1 MWTNAS
7 KCIETVTNYS
17 CGFKII
23 KESLTETVV
32 ADDIHRNSKEDDD
45 KEEDMNQINMS
56 KYGYGEKDNML
67 KDGYN
72 EKYGWDDVPLAGN
85 LKRKIILYLWV

>member
-1 MWTNAS
+1 MQICERTQANVS
-7 KCIETVTNYS
+7 KPLR
-17 CGFKII
+17 II
-23 KESLTETVV
+23 PVVSKSLKKSLTETVV

-56 KYGYGEKDNML
+56 KYGYGDKDNML

-72 EKYGWDDVPLAGN
+72 EKYG
-85 LKRKIILYLWV
+85 